1 MYKISTKELKETCSL
16 LNAAHKP
23 LMFFG
28 TYGIG
33 KSEMIFQ
40 WSAEQAKRESR
51 TFLDWNRSTQEMQ
64 DDALAHPEQY
74 YVFIDIR
81 ISQLDAGD
89 LRGIPLISN
98 TSKDYLQLI
107 TLRWIN
113 YITKKDASGC
123 VFFDEINLAMPT
135 VTASAYAIINDRVIS
150 DRSISNKVFI
160 CAAGNTIE
168 DTDMVQVMSKP
179 LLDRFAVA
187 ELMLDKSYWLEYAI
201 SHINPYLYAFC
212 DWDKDYIH
220 KRAKT
225 DGMKDV
231 TPRGISNASLL
242 LNEVD
247 FKDSGAVYK
256 AIALCVGEDFATR
269 FKAYYEHVRALN
281 WDELFEDPSKIKDM
295 NIDIKYAAM
304 GAIVSELKACSEN
317 ATDTKNLIDKI
328 YNYLVLTCNFPSDY
342 VMAMLKQCNSFVP
355 KCFEEAQKGKETTT
369 KVTLLTLIYKICILG
384 KIKGI
389 DDKTP
394 KAKKQVDELFKIFKK
409 DHYDIF
415 EKLTHFITV

>member
-1 MYKISTKELKETCSL
+1 MYKITTKELKETCSL

-33 KSEMIFQ
+33 KSEMIYQ
-40 WSAEQAKRESR
+40 WAADQAKKEER
-51 TFLDWNRSTQEMQ
+51 TFLDWNRSTQEAQ
-64 DDALAHPEQY
+64 DDALAHPDNY

-89 LRGIPLISN
+89 LRGIPMISN
-98 TSKDYLQLI
+98 SSKDYLQLV

-135 VTASAYAIINDRVIS
+135 ITASAYAIINDRVIS
-150 DRSISNKVFI
+150 DRSISSKVFI

-168 DTDMVQVMSKP
+168 DTDMVQPMSKP

-187 ELMLDKSYWLEYAI
+187 ELQLDKKYWLEYAI
-201 SHINPYLYAFC
+201 SNINPYLYAFC
-212 DWDKDYIH
+212 DWDKDFIH
-220 KRAKT
+220 KKSKN
-225 DGMKDV
+225 DSIKDI

-247 FKDSGAVYK
+247 FNDAAAVYK
-256 AIALCVGEDFATR
+256 AVALCVGEDFATR
-269 FKAYYEHVRALN
+269 FKAYYEHVRALD
-281 WDELFEDPSKIKDM
+281 WEKLFEDPSLIKAM

-304 GAIVSELKACSEN
+304 GAIVSQLKECAQQ
-317 ATDTKNLIDKI
+317 ATSVKDLVNKC

-342 VMAMLKQCNSFVP
+342 VMAILRQCNSFVP
-355 KCFEEAQKGKETTT
+355 KCFEEAQKGKENAT
-369 KVTLLTLIYKICILG
+369 KVTLLALIYKICILG

-389 DDKTP
+389 DDKSP
-394 KAKKQVDELFKIFKK
+394 KSKKQVDTLYKLFK
-409 DHYDIF
+409 DNHYEIF